1 MALVK
6 LATTCNSCKQQHE
19 QYDPKQMDDREY
31 YLYYWNLPFE
41 GPEADAAWEAK
52 KKMTRQFAP
61 TVISDIGGYISQVD
75 GSYIDSKSKHR
86 DHLKRHNM
94 IELGN
99 DYPKEQ
105 RGVEISSK
113 SNRER
118 KEMIG
123 RQVYEKLRS

>member
-1 MALVK
+1 
-6 LATTCNSCKQQHE
+6 
-19 QYDPKQMDDREY
+19 MDDREY

-52 KKMTRQFAP
+52 QKMTRQFAP

-75 GSYIDSKSKHR
+75 GSWIDSRSKHR
-86 DHLKRHNM
+86 NHLKQHNM

-99 DYPKEQ
+99 DVPTQQKAPELSA
-105 RGVEISSK
+105 R

-118 KEMIG
+118 KELIG
-123 RQVYEKLRS
+123 RQVYEKLR